1 MKKLKNNFV
10 DPFDEVL
17 LAATKDPMKR
27 YHFYKAF
34 LELELVV
41 LGNVTTDKGD
51 PVLHLKYIEVN
62 NEIVLPVYSSWQKF
76 DSIFQSNYTYV
87 KIKTRELLQSVESN
101 TAWVLNPGFDI
112 SKKIIPEELETLR
125 DGRIFHYFF
134 NQLSPALKEQ
144 LLAEQ
149 IVEIPK
155 KVVESISECLR
166 TYPSINRAYLTNI
179 YNPMTGERPFSLIG
193 LEVDEQVNETSAGL
207 LAKIFQSVKQIA
219 PARIELAILDQSL
232 PLTQSIVSHIAPFYD
247 RTSVDDLHSMF
258 H

>member
-1 MKKLKNNFV
+1 MKKIKNNFV

-34 LELELVV
+34 LELEVVV
-41 LGNVTTDKGD
+41 LGNVTTDNGD
-51 PVLHLKYIEVN
+51 PVLHLKYIEVK
-62 NEIVLPVYSSWQKF
+62 NEMVLPVYSSWQKF

-101 TAWVLNPGFDI
+101 TAWVLNPGFNL

-125 DGRIFHYFF
+125 DGRIFDYFF
-134 NQLSPALKEQ
+134 NQLSPDLKKQ

-155 KVVESISECLR
+155 TIVESISECLR
-166 TYPSINRAYLTNI
+166 TYPSISMAYLTNI

-193 LEVDEQVNETSAGL
+193 LEVDEHGNETSAGL
-207 LAKIFQSVKQIA
+207 LAEIFQSVKEIA
-219 PARIELAILDQSL
+219 PARMELAILDQSL
-232 PLTQSIVSHIAPFYD
+232 PLTQSIVRHIAPFYD